1 MKKLIID
8 WRFYYRL
15 VGEFQE
21 FYSFKKFT
29 KGQNLRTA
37 FDFRDSLVTE
47 EWKEFLSG
55 LKDKDIIQI
64 ADGLGDTAY
73 VLLGAMW
80 TFSDHKVLF
89 KYYEDQLIDLEK
101 TILKYFT
108 VDQFY
113 SIFIEIHRSNMSKSC
128 KNIDEVYATMA
139 QEKYKDIKYR
149 YEQKGSLFNILIDED
164 YPEKDLK
171 KNKLLKSIGYSSANL
186 EFVKSY
192 NINI

>member
-1 MKKLIID
+1 MKKLLID

-21 FYSFKKFT
+21 FYSFNKFT
-29 KGQNLRTA
+29 KGQNLRKV

-47 EWKEFLSG
+47 EWKEFLNG
-55 LKDKDIIQI
+55 LKDKDIIQA

-108 VDQFY
+108 IDQFY
-113 SIFIEIHRSNMSKSC
+113 TIFTEIHRSNMSKSC
-128 KNIDEVYATMA
+128 KNLDEVYATMA

-171 KNKLLKSIGYSSANL
+171 KGKLLKSIGYSSANL
-186 EFVKSY
+186 EFVKDY